1 MKLTIVNGPD
11 QGADFVLPD
20 DAEVTIGRID
30 ECDVSLHDSES
41 SRHHARIRPHKMGCL
56 LEDMQSTNGTFL
68 NGALIQRAQLSEDD
82 LIVIGETTLQISD
95 IHTVKDTDLTGVRFG
110 ADQSEV
116 LLALDHTQADL
127 LAGEAPPRSLEE
139 LERENRLLRDLCEV
153 SRILT
158 SGGDPQD
165 LLDTALKHVC
175 TMLDADTASV
185 LVRVGDDEWQV
196 RAGSLADGGPGEI
209 TVSRTIIQQAL
220 HEHRAILSGNTL
232 SDERFDPSQ
241 SIVAQRI
248 TSALCCPMY
257 VRDEPEGV
265 LFVDRRTR
273 AASFV
278 QTDLRL
284 AASAAHVLA
293 LFLEKEKY
301 ETESR
306 EKARLAVIGEV
317 VAGLAHYAKNILTA
331 LRFALASM
339 KRQVADR
346 NFDSIDRSMNS
357 ISTSERQISDL
368 VLDMLSYAKDRRPVR
383 GAVQLGDLIARVV
396 EPYEPILAERK
407 ILFEVVSEDALP
419 PVHAEDRS
427 LERVFLNLLINAMD
441 AVASATEKKITAS
454 LSRRNGQVEVLFADT
469 GCGIPEDKVA
479 DVFRVFFSTK
489 GSKGTGLGL
498 AVVQKI
504 IEEHGGAIEVAS
516 VPDKGTEF
524 RLTLPVML
532 EAAPPTT
539 V

>member
-1 MKLTIVNGPD
+1 MKLTIVKGPD
-11 QGADFVLPD
+11 RGQDFVLPD
-20 DAEVTIGRID
+20 DEEITIGRVE
-30 ECDVSLHDSES
+30 ECDVCLHDSES
-41 SRHHARIRPHKMGCL
+41 SRHHARIRPHKTGCL
-56 LEDMQSTNGTFL
+56 LEDMQSTNGTLL
-68 NGALIQRAQLSEDD
+68 NGTLVQRAQLREND
-82 LIVIGETTLQISD
+82 LIVIGETTLQVTD
-95 IHTVKDTDLTGVRFG
+95 ICAGKDTDLTGLRFG
-110 ADQSEV
+110 GDRSEV
-116 LLALDHTQADL
+116 LLSLDHTQADL
-127 LAGEAPPRSLEE
+127 LAGEAPPRSVEE
-139 LERENRLLRDLCEV
+139 LERENQLLRELCEV

-158 SGGDPQD
+158 SGDDPQA
-165 LLDTALKHVC
+165 LLDAALQHVRK
-175 TMLDADTASV
+175 MLDADTASV
-185 LVRVGDDEWQV
+185 LVRVDRDEWQL
-196 RAGSLADGGPGEI
+196 RAGSLAAAEEGEV

-265 LFVDRRTR
+265 LFVDRRTC
-273 AASFV
+273 AAAFV

-301 ETESR
+301 EAESR

-331 LRFALASM
+331 LRFALAAM

-346 NFDSIDRSMNS
+346 NFDNIDRSINS
-357 ISTSERQISDL
+357 ISSSERQISDL
-368 VLDMLSYAKDRRPVR
+368 VLNMLSYAKERKPVR
-383 GAVQLGDLIARVV
+383 AAVQLEDLITRVV
-396 EPYEPILAERK
+396 EPYEPILAERH
-407 ILFEVVSEDALP
+407 IVFQVEAEEELP
-419 PVHAEDRS
+419 PVRAEERS
-427 LERVFLNLLINAMD
+427 LERVFLNLLVNAMD
-441 AVASATEKKITAS
+441 AVEDEESKSIRAS
-454 LSRRNGQVEVLFADT
+454 LSTSNGHVEVRFADT
-469 GCGIPEDKVA
+469 GCGIPEDKIA

-504 IEEHGGAIEVAS
+504 IQEHGGTIEVAS
-516 VPDKGTEF
+516 PPDQGTEF
-524 RLTLPVML
+524 RLVLPVMK
-532 EAAPPTT
+532 EDTPPTT